1 MNGKKEDSFFIPKKL
16 AVGFNKRS
24 DTYTGKIGYVIYYD
38 AMNKLRKEA
47 SWNSWRERI
56 ERKVLWQRK
65 TVMTPVVSQFW
76 KVLRQSGRD
85 RVCI

>member
-1 MNGKKEDSFFIPKKL
+1 MNSKKEDSFFIPKKL

-47 SWNSWRERI
+47 
-56 ERKVLWQRK
+56 
-65 TVMTPVVSQFW
+65 
-76 KVLRQSGRD
+76 
-85 RVCI
+85 